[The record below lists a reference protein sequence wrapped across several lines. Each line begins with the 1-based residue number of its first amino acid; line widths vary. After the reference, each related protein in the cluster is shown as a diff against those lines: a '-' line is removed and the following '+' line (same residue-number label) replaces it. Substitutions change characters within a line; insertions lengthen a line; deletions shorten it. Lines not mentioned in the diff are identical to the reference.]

1 MVDDKQV
8 RRSLWV
14 GDLSVFESRL
24 PYYGARRPSARF
36 HVLIYARRSRGAAKP
51 RPSEGQPRTAKKEVA
66 LAYNANKIKG
76 IMAEWLMRGTVNTLF
91 RGSIPLDTCN

>member
-24 PYYGARRPSARF
+24 PYNY
-36 HVLIYARRSRGAAKP
+36 IYYLLFSII
-51 RPSEGQPRTAKKEVA
+51 
-66 LAYNANKIKG
+66 NINI
-76 IMAEWLMRGTVNTLF
+76 VN
-91 RGSIPLDTCN
+91 IIINII